1 MSGGGASKEGGGGGG
16 EKGGPAP
23 KQKDPYVD
31 LAERIFVQLASRVYG
46 TLAGSD
52 QKKPDPKALAA
63 FSFKLA
69 DAFEKAT
76 DETPRRLAEIEAANK
91 AAVKLDEVDLSSVF
105 ASTSKAATAATA
117 AAAAPAAEKK

>member
-1 MSGGGASKEGGGGGG
+1 MSAPAKDAPAKAS
-16 EKGGPAP
+16 A
-23 KQKDPYVD
+23 QKDPFVELAQQIYV
-31 LAERIFVQLASRVYG
+31 RLASRVYG

-69 DAFEKAT
+69 DAFEQAT
-76 DETPRRLAEIEAANK
+76 KQTDRAVAAAEAASK

-105 ASTSKAATAATA
+105 QST
-117 AAAAPAAEKK
+117 KK

>member
-1 MSGGGASKEGGGGGG
+1 MSAPVPSNAPAKASAHD
-16 EKGGPAP
+16 P
-23 KQKDPYVD
+23 QKAYID
-31 LAERIFVQLASRVYG
+31 LAERIFVLLSSRVYG

-69 DAFEKAT
+69 DAFEQATRETDRMKASI
-76 DETPRRLAEIEAANK
+76 DAANK

-105 ASTSKAATAATA
+105 QSTRK
-117 AAAAPAAEKK
+117 

>member
-1 MSGGGASKEGGGGGG
+1 MSA
-16 EKGGPAP
+16 PAP
-23 KQKDPYVD
+23 SNAPAKPSAGHDPQKSYIE
-31 LAERIFVQLASRVYG
+31 LAQKIYIQLSSRVYG

-69 DAFEKAT
+69 DAFEQATRETDRMKAS
-76 DETPRRLAEIEAANK
+76 IEAANK

-105 ASTSKAATAATA
+105 QST
-117 AAAAPAAEKK
+117 KK

>member
-1 MSGGGASKEGGGGGG
+1 MSA
-16 EKGGPAP
+16 PAP
-23 KQKDPYVD
+23 SKPSAQQALQDHWID
-31 LAERIFVQLASRVYG
+31 LAERIYVQLSSRVYG

-69 DAFEKAT
+69 EAFEQAT
-76 DETPRRLAEIEAANK
+76 KETDRMRASIEAANK

-105 ASTSKAATAATA
+105 QAA
-117 AAAAPAAEKK
+117 KK